1 MRVLVRVLAV
11 AGAAVAASMSGGT
24 AEAAL
29 VTFSDVIDVSGCP
42 NGVGSCMVTTPIP
55 QQTLAVGDTVD
66 YTVTFANQKALRV
79 YDDDGG
85 SEWLWAWLF
94 AGDNNSTFTITNA
107 SVTLLGLDGTLASP
121 LFLASHTNGMA
132 HIGPAYYQ
140 DLVATGSS
148 IAFSGYRVQ
157 YGISAI
163 TVSPHAYATNAL
175 YVAADR
181 VEVTDAVPE
190 PGTLLLV
197 GSGLG
202 ALTLRRRRKA

>member
-1 MRVLVRVLAV
+1 MKVLIRLVAV
-11 AGAAVAASMSGGT
+11 AGAALAVSVGGGA

-42 NGVGSCMVTTPIP
+42 NGVGSCFVSKPIP

-85 SEWLWAWLF
+85 AEWLWAWLF

-107 SVTLLGLDGTLASP
+107 SVTLLGLDGTLGSP

-140 DLVATGSS
+140 DYVATGSS

-163 TVSPHAYATNAL
+163 TVSPHSYAADAF
-175 YVAADR
+175 YVSADR

-197 GSGLG
+197 GSGLS
-202 ALTLRRRRKA
+202 ALALRRRRKA